1 MTQSMFAAKMS
12 LMRSIFVIFFSSPHT
27 RPDAEERYNM
37 AEVKD
42 ELFEVVPHLLKMPSK
57 RIWIDYDDD
66 ADVLYISFQKPQN
79 ADESEM
85 DENIIYHYQGEDLVG
100 ITVIGA
106 KKYGVK
112 NGSTSGLGIGLS

>member
-1 MTQSMFAAKMS
+1 MIDETCA
-12 LMRSIFVIFFSSPHT
+12 
-27 RPDAEERYNM
+27 ERYNM

-42 ELFEVVPHLLKMPSK
+42 ELFGVVPHLLKMPSN
-57 RIWIDYDDD
+57 RIWIDYDED
-66 ADVLYISFQKPQN
+66 ADVLYISFQKPQH

-85 DENIIYHYQGEDLVG
+85 EDNIVYHYQGKDLVG

-112 NGSTSGLGIGLS
+112 DEASSCTGITE